1 MIRSHVLKIYMELNT
16 DEYHSKQIGQ
26 GCMLQSLR
34 QQLPKACSV
43 DPWVSLS
50 GDSQNHNYF
59 HNIKDLIL
67 LFHSHSPT
75 GVQQFPRVY
84 I

>member
-1 MIRSHVLKIYMELNT
+1 
-16 DEYHSKQIGQ
+16 
-26 GCMLQSLR
+26 MLQSLR

-59 HNIKDLIL
+59 HNTKDLIL

-75 GVQQFPRVY
+75 GVQVSQSLYMIGF
-84 I
+84 